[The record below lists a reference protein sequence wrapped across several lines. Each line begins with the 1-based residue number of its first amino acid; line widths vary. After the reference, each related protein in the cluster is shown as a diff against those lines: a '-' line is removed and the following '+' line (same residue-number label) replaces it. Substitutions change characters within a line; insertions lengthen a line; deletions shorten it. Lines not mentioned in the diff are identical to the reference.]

1 LPKCCCV
8 GQDEQDRQIHTSTTG
23 EGMML
28 LKQIRQTLERALLH
42 NGELREELYE
52 YDLEQHIDYWKQ
64 SMIRDQDE
72 FLFVAAVHTNDVDHK
87 YDAALL
93 LMEKSGE
100 IYVNEPARERLKEL
114 WGKVYS
120 SNMRKFIPL
129 FAQQL
134 KQGDLA
140 VMGVKVVET
149 FMA

>member
-1 LPKCCCV
+1 
-8 GQDEQDRQIHTSTTG
+8 
-23 EGMML
+23 ML
-28 LKQIRQTLERALLH
+28 LKQIHKALERALLH
-42 NGELREELYE
+42 DGELRRELYE
-52 YDLEQHIDYWKQ
+52 YELEDHLDYWKQ

-72 FLFVAAVHTNDVDHK
+72 FLFVVTVRTNDVTHE

-100 IYVNEPARERLKEL
+100 IYVNEPARDRLKAL
-114 WGKVYS
+114 WGKVYL
-120 SNMRKFIPL
+120 SNMEKLIPT

-140 VMGVKVVET
+140 VTGVKTVDA